1 MAKNREWSVQYLNQQ
16 YSAMRWL
23 AKQGLTPSEIR
34 EFHWGQVDE
43 FTHTIKIQKTV
54 VSLMYDPKSHSVYKK
69 KTEQPIKISY
79 KGSGHEWFFEKSGM
93 YNVVWTFTAHRPK
106 SWRKEQ
112 GREALF
118 PLEAVEKICHDLIL
132 RTINPLTFI
141 SDCANIE
148 VSKLNIQNLET
159 VEQIDEAEIVAEAEK
174 LVRSA
179 FSLKS

>member
-23 AKQGLTPSEIR
+23 AKQGLTTSEIR

-43 FTHTIKIQKTV
+43 FTHTITIQKIV
-54 VSLMYDPKSHSVYKK
+54 VSLMYDPNSQSIYKK
-69 KTEQPIKISY
+69 QTEQPIKISY
-79 KGSGHEWFFEKSGM
+79 RGSGHEWFFEKSGM

-118 PLEAVEKICHDLIL
+118 PLEVVEKICRDLKL
-132 RTINPLTFI
+132 PEFNPLTFI

-148 VSKLNIQNLET
+148 ISKLNIQNLET
-159 VEQIDEAEIVAEAEK
+159 AGQIEEAEIVAEAKKEI
-174 LVRSA
+174 RSVI
-179 FSLKS
+179 SMNP

>member
-43 FTHTIKIQKTV
+43 FAHTITIRKNV
-54 VSLMYDPKSHSVYKK
+54 VSLMYDQESQLIFRKE
-69 KTEQPIKISY
+69 TERPIRISY
-79 KGSGHEWFFEKSGM
+79 KGSGQEWFFEKSAIP
-93 YNVVWTFTAHRPK
+93 NVTWTFTAHRPK

-118 PLEAVEKICHDLIL
+118 PLKIVEKICQNLIL
-132 RTINPLTFI
+132 PKFCPLTFI
-141 SDCANIE
+141 NDCANIE
-148 VSKLNIQNLET
+148 ISKLNIQNLET
-159 VEQIDEAEIVAEAEK
+159 AGQIKDAELVAEA
-174 LVRSA
+174 SD
-179 FSLKS
+179 

>member
-23 AKQGLTPSEIR
+23 AKQGLTTNEIR
-34 EFHWGQVDE
+34 EFHWGQIDE
-43 FTHTIKIQKTV
+43 FTHTITVKRGV
-54 VSLMYDPKSHSVYKK
+54 VSLMYDSKTQLIYKK
-69 KTEQPIKISY
+69 ETTHPIKIEY

-93 YNVVWTFTAHRPK
+93 YNAVWTFTAYKPK
-106 SWRKEQ
+106 SWRKEK

-118 PLEAVEKICHDLIL
+118 PLEVVEKICRDLAL
-132 RTINPLTFI
+132 PTFQPLTFL

-159 VEQIDEAEIVAEAEK
+159 VERIEEAEVVAEAK
-174 LVRSA
+174 
-179 FSLKS
+179 